1 MHKLYNYFMLKS
13 FKDNFRWY
21 LLLFLFGSVFTIW
34 YGVFAEERASL
45 LKVYF
50 LDVGQGDAIFIEAP
64 NGNQILMDGGPN
76 KSVLR
81 ELGKVMPFYDRS
93 IDMIIATHPDLDHI
107 GGIPAVLENYSVRE
121 FLEDGIS
128 SDTAV
133 SKELKAIVS
142 EKKIKESVARRG
154 MTIDLGGGAEIAI
167 LFPDRDSSG
176 WDTNTAS
183 VVAKLT
189 YGKTSFLLTGDSPEE
204 VENYLADLDGKNLK
218 ADVLKVSHHG
228 SKNSSSESFLGFASP
243 SFAVISAGKDNK
255 FGHPDKEVLDLLG
268 RFEAEVFK
276 TMDRGM
282 VGFESDGD
290 GVTLIH

>member
-1 MHKLYNYFMLKS
+1 MLERPK
-13 FKDNFRWY
+13 KNFHWY
-21 LLLFLFGSVFTIW
+21 LLLFLFSSVLIIW
-34 YGVFAEERASL
+34 YGVFAEERAGL

-50 LDVGQGDAIFIEAP
+50 LNVGQGDAIFIEAP

-93 IDMIIATHPDLDHI
+93 IDMIIATHPDFDHI
-107 GGIPAVLENYSVRE
+107 GGIPAVLQNYSVGM
-121 FLEDGIS
+121 FLESGAEAG
-128 SDTAV
+128 TEV
-133 SKELKAIVS
+133 EKELKS
-142 EKKIKESVARRG
+142 LLKNKKTKEILAKRG
-154 MTIDLGGGAEIAI
+154 MSVDLGGGAEIAI

-176 WDTNTAS
+176 WETNTAS
-183 VVAKLT
+183 VVAKLI
-189 YGKTSFLLTGDSPEE
+189 YGETSFLLTGDSPEE

-255 FGHPDKEVLDLLG
+255 FGHPDKEVLDLLS

-276 TMDRGM
+276 TMDAGM
-282 VGFESDGD
+282 VGFESDGEKIQPLGTRD
-290 GVTLIH
+290 